1 MKEFF
6 TDISK
11 RLLLFLLIF
20 ILIAAL
26 VIGCIYWLSNRRIY
40 PEGGMW
46 YCEELQ
52 ISINFDHKGISKAV
66 IDGKEIDCAACYFD
80 ASELITID
88 AIHNGIIQGD
98 QIIFAGLFDSLN
110 GDELILCD
118 RDTNV
123 KYSFIRMD

>member
-11 RLLLFLLIF
+11 RLLLFLLVF

-52 ISINFDHKGISKAV
+52 ISINFDHNGISKAV
-66 IDGKEIDCAACYFD
+66 IDEKAYDCTAGHLDDSLY
-80 ASELITID
+80 ITVKLL
-88 AIHNGIIQGD
+88 HND
-98 QIIFAGLFDSLN
+98 PDFDSQVVFPGEFVSLKGN
-110 GDELILCD
+110 ELILCD
-118 RDTNV
+118 RDTKV